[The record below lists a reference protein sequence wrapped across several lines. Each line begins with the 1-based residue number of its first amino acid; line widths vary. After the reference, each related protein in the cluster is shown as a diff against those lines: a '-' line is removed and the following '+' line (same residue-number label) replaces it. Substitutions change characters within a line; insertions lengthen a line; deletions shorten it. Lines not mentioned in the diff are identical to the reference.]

1 MTGKD
6 TKHSRGKY
14 LGALGA
20 WAFAFGCA
28 VGWDAFLM
36 PESLL
41 LPKAGPVGTMLA
53 LLFSG
58 MAMAVVAWN
67 YHVMINR
74 YPGSGGAYAYASEEF
89 GRDHGY
95 VCAWFLCLFYIS
107 LAWMDATIIAMIA
120 QYAFGA
126 AMQFG
131 FTYNVSGN
139 EVHFGNVLMS
149 VCAIGIAAVACCRRR
164 ISTRVQTVV
173 ALVFALGII
182 ASFSIALSNHSGGAA
197 TLGTCF
203 MPGEGS
209 AFSQV
214 LGLLAVTPWM
224 FIGFETMS
232 NISGDFA
239 FPLKKTFAIMAC
251 ALGAAVLAYIAIV
264 SLPVLRPPEGCE
276 SWLDIMRTPAEHRGF
291 VTLDAV
297 KNSAGALGIGVVVT
311 TLVCAI
317 FTNLIGNTVAASRL
331 VASMAS
337 DGALPRWL
345 AGKNHDGAPRNAVVA
360 IAVVSVIAS
369 ILGMSAISVIV
380 DVAVIGAVIA
390 YAYTSAATWRFAR
403 RTGSRISQVTG
414 AFGVLFAVTLSIL
427 FVTPAFSEHNT
438 MMSKESYL
446 AIVIWSMAGLISF
459 FAVFRRERG
468 SRFGHSSI
476 VWVFMLS
483 VILFMSMMWVRQ
495 RTYDATE
502 EIFEEI
508 AREHGDKCWP
518 GDAQDGAP
526 AAGRD
531 GRALLMARRADVNRS
546 IFGNSIVQFFLTAL
560 AFVLTLGLYATLRR
574 REREMEKEKAMA
586 KSYFFSTVSHDIR
599 TPLNAILGFSEMLR
613 AGIDT
618 EAERNQA
625 LDAILLSGKTLLGLI
640 NDVLDLSK
648 LESGK
653 MSIMP
658 EPMDCPKALHELVD
672 AIRVASHKKG
682 IELRCVVGEMP
693 PLMLDPQR
701 IRQIVFNLVGNAIK
715 FTEKGYVELRAAFER
730 DPKSTAGE
738 FHIEVE
744 DTGCGISEE
753 DKKYIGKAY
762 VQVGS
767 KVSRNGGTGLGLT
780 ICNQLA
786 AAMGGHMRFT
796 SELGKGSRFSLI
808 IPSVRVATT
817 DDYHNQPGAS
827 ADEAMPKRARHAAF
841 KIHRVLIVDDSNM
854 NIMVLKAFFH
864 HIGNFDVVSASDG
877 REALKILTAPDTA
890 PFDLVLTDLWMPNLD
905 GKGLAAEIRK
915 DSRLASL
922 LVVAVTADV
931 ELRDTIESGDF
942 NGILFKPVTCEKL
955 CETLDE
961 MERRLSSIA

>member
-1 MTGKD
+1 MAGKD
-6 TKHSRGKY
+6 VKHSRGKY
-14 LGALGA
+14 LSALGA

-41 LPKAGPVGTMLA
+41 LPKAGPVGAMLA
-53 LLFSG
+53 LLFG
-58 MAMAVVAWN
+58 GVAMAVVAWN
-67 YHVMINR
+67 YHVMLNR
-74 YPGSGGAYAYASEEF
+74 YPGNGGAYAYASEEF

-107 LAWMDATIIAMIA
+107 LACMDATIVAVIA

-131 FTYNVSGN
+131 FIYTVSGM
-139 EVHFGNVLMS
+139 EVNSGNVMMS
-149 VCAIGIAAVACCRRR
+149 VCAIGLASVICCRRQLSAH
-164 ISTRVQTVV
+164 IQTVV
-173 ALVFALGII
+173 AIVFVLCILAGLAI
-182 ASFSIALSNHSGGAA
+182 AGACHAGGTA

-203 MPGEGS
+203 MPGAGS
-209 AFSQV
+209 PLSQV
-214 LGLLAVTPWM
+214 LRLLAVTPWM

-232 NISGDFA
+232 NISGEFA
-239 FPLKKTFAIMAC
+239 FPVKKGFGIMLC
-251 ALGAAVLAYIAIV
+251 ALGAAVLAYCAIV
-264 SLPVLRPPEGCE
+264 ALPVLRPPEGCE
-276 SWLDIMRTPAEHRGF
+276 SWLDIMRMPVEKQGF
-291 VTLDAV
+291 ATLDAV
-297 KNSAGALGIGVVVT
+297 KNHAGALGLVVVVA

-331 VASMAS
+331 VASVAA

-345 AGKNHDGAPRNAVVA
+345 CGRNRDGAPRNAVVA
-360 IAVVSVIAS
+360 IAVVSVVAS

-380 DVAVIGAVIA
+380 DVSVIGAVIA
-390 YAYTSAATWRFAR
+390 YAYTSAATWRLAR

-414 AFGVLFAVTLSIL
+414 ALGVAFALLLSI
-427 FVTPAFSEHNT
+427 FFIAPAFSEHNA

-446 AIVIWSMAGLISF
+446 AIVIWSMAGLLSF

-476 VWVFMLS
+476 VWIFMLS

-495 RTYDATE
+495 RTYDTTE
-502 EIFEEI
+502 EVFDEI
-508 AREHGDKCWP
+508 ARQHGDKCWN
-518 GDAQDGAP
+518 GDAAP
-526 AAGRD
+526 DAARD
-531 GRALLMARRADVNRS
+531 WRASLMERRADVNRS
-546 IFGNSIVQFFLTAL
+546 IFGNSIIQFVLTVM

-653 MSIMP
+653 MAIIP
-658 EPMDCPKALHELVD
+658 EPMDCPKALHDLVD
-672 AIRVASHKKG
+672 VIRVASHKKG
-682 IELRCVVGEMP
+682 IELRCVVGDMP

-715 FTEKGYVELRAAFER
+715 FTEKGYVELRAAFGH
-730 DPKSTAGE
+730 DSKSKTGE
-738 FHIEVE
+738 FFIEVE

-786 AAMGGHMRFT
+786 VAMGGRLRFS
-796 SELGKGSRFSLI
+796 SELGKGSCFSFI
-808 IPSVRVATT
+808 IPSVRIATT
-817 DDYHNQPGAS
+817 EDYRSLAGAS
-827 ADEAMPKRARHAAF
+827 SDDALPKKARHAAF
-841 KIHRVLIVDDSNM
+841 KIHRVLVVDDSNM

-864 HIGNFDVVSASDG
+864 HIGNFDVVSAADG
-877 REALKILTAPDTA
+877 REALDILQNPHNSH
-890 PFDLVLTDLWMPNLD
+890 FDLVLTDLWMPNLD
-905 GKGLAAEIRK
+905 GRELAAEIRK

-922 LVVAVTADV
+922 IVVAVTADV
-931 ELRDTIESGDF
+931 EIRDSLESDGF
-942 NGILFKPVTCEKL
+942 NGVLFKPVTCEKL
-955 CETLDE
+955 RQTIDE
-961 MERRLSSIA
+961 MERNLSGIA